1 MDQHRNVES
10 NFGSKLSG
18 QLMQLHRL
26 RTECSG
32 LQESA
37 ASLRLEKLQLE
48 KASEKQES
56 EHQAASRHIS
66 VLGTGNMLGL
76 VQHGEVKR
84 IVQSDI
90 INVSLMD
97 EFLRVRAQFYKVK
110 ERLEEEK
117 AKYSVHQPVLEDL
130 DVEMQSKLDGLV
142 NKNVASLN
150 LEQNE
155 WSKALHQMAS
165 LSTTMVLGRAD
176 ITQKCSMMEEKAR
189 VVEEEVWRCQAS
201 KVSLNITCAQSNNP
215 DGSVSTGEQA
225 QEGGGIKNR
234 QAKVVQS
241 IQVKEFEMEK
251 LAEALARSKKM
262 VSELRTCHVSSVTH
276 QQEIELK
283 TELKEMEE
291 LWMREKAELEGG
303 LVAERERVTQLAKEL
318 EEY

>member
-1 MDQHRNVES
+1 MDQHTNVES
-10 NFGSKLSG
+10 YFGSKLPG
-18 QLMQLHRL
+18 HLMQLHRL

-32 LQESA
+32 LQERA

-48 KASEKQES
+48 KALEKQES

-66 VLGTGNMLGL
+66 SLGTGNRPGL

-84 IVQSDI
+84 MVQSDNI
-90 INVSLMD
+90 SLID

-117 AKYSVHQPVLEDL
+117 SKFNMHQPVLEDL
-130 DVEMQSKLDGLV
+130 DVQMQSKLDGLI

-165 LSTTMVLGRAD
+165 LSTSMVLGRAD
-176 ITQKCSMMEEKAR
+176 ITQKCSMIEEKAR
-189 VVEEEVWRCQAS
+189 VVEEEVWRRQAS
-201 KVSLNITCAQSNNP
+201 RASLNIRSAQSNNP
-215 DGSVSTGEQA
+215 VGSVSTEDLA

-241 IQVKEFEMEK
+241 IQVKEFEMEN
-251 LAEALARSKKM
+251 LIEALVKSKKM
-262 VSELRTCHVSSVTH
+262 VSELRTCHVSTVTH
-276 QQEIELK
+276 QQEVELK
-283 TELKEMEE
+283 TELKEVEE
-291 LWMREKAELEGG
+291 LWMREKAELGDG

>member
-1 MDQHRNVES
+1 MDQQTNVES
-10 NFGSKLSG
+10 DFGSKLPG
-18 QLMQLHRL
+18 HLMQLHRL

-32 LQESA
+32 LQERA
-37 ASLRLEKLQLE
+37 AALRLEKLQLE
-48 KASEKQES
+48 KALEKQEG
-56 EHQAASRHIS
+56 EHQSASRHIS
-66 VLGTGNMLGL
+66 ALGTGNMPGL

-84 IVQSDI
+84 MVQCNNI
-90 INVSLMD
+90 SLID
-97 EFLRVRAQFYKVK
+97 EFLRVRAQFHKVK

-117 AKYSVHQPVLEDL
+117 AKYNVHQPVLEDL
-130 DVEMQSKLDGLV
+130 DVEMHSKLDGLV

-176 ITQKCSMMEEKAR
+176 IDQKCCKMEEKAR
-189 VVEEEVWRCQAS
+189 VMEEEVWRCQAS

>member
-1 MDQHRNVES
+1 
-10 NFGSKLSG
+10 
-18 QLMQLHRL
+18 
-26 RTECSG
+26 
-32 LQESA
+32 
-37 ASLRLEKLQLE
+37 
-48 KASEKQES
+48 
-56 EHQAASRHIS
+56 
-66 VLGTGNMLGL
+66 ML
-76 VQHGEVKR
+76 V
-84 IVQSDI
+84 
-90 INVSLMD
+90 
-97 EFLRVRAQFYKVK
+97 
-110 ERLEEEK
+110 
-117 AKYSVHQPVLEDL
+117 
-130 DVEMQSKLDGLV
+130 
-142 NKNVASLN
+142 
-150 LEQNE
+150 
-155 WSKALHQMAS
+155 
-165 LSTTMVLGRAD
+165 GRAYID
-176 ITQKCSMMEEKAR
+176 QKCCKMEEKAR

-318 EEY
+318 DEY

>member
-1 MDQHRNVES
+1 MDRQTYVES
-10 NFGSKLSG
+10 DFGSKLPG
-18 QLMQLHRL
+18 HLMQLHRL

-32 LQESA
+32 LQERA
-37 ASLRLEKLQLE
+37 ASLRLEKLHLE
-48 KASEKQES
+48 KALEKQEG
-56 EHQAASRHIS
+56 EHQARSWHAAAHRIETMSS
-66 VLGTGNMLGL
+66 LA
-76 VQHGEVKR
+76 QHGELKR
-84 IVQSDI
+84 MVQSDNI
-90 INVSLMD
+90 SLID
-97 EFLRVRAQFYKVK
+97 EFVRVRAQFYKVK

-117 AKYSVHQPVLEDL
+117 AKYNVHQPVLEDL
-130 DVEMQSKLDGLV
+130 DVEMHSKLDGLV

-176 ITQKCSMMEEKAR
+176 IDQKCCKMEEKAR
-189 VVEEEVWRCQAS
+189 VMEEEVWRCQAS

-251 LAEALARSKKM
+251 LGEALARSKKM

-283 TELKEMEE
+283 TELKEVEE